1 MAEREFNKAGDRSV
15 YEDLNLKEQDR
26 KQIEEISKRQRSELL
41 RLRRQ
46 QSDRW
51 ERDMA
56 TARKEVTM
64 QHNRPH
70 LKPGWDKD
78 GPLPKGKVE
87 QLAYRT
93 VKSKNQQ
100 ELDLL
105 HTQFEKEKNDII
117 SRSFFHDRDAITKSR
132 EQRKRDR
139 KVTRYRSRSRD
150 KGDRGR

>member
-1 MAEREFNKAGDRSV
+1 MAEREFNNAGNRRV
-15 YEDLNLKEQDR
+15 FENLNLKEQDR
-26 KQIEEISKRQRSELL
+26 RRIEAISKRQRAELL

-46 QSDRW
+46 QKERW
-51 ERDMA
+51 AQDMA
-56 TARKEVTM
+56 AARQKIVT
-64 QHNRPH
+64 QHNRPS
-70 LKPGWDKD
+70 LKPAWNKG

-93 VKSKNQQ
+93 VQSKNQQ
-100 ELDLL
+100 QINLL
-105 HTQFEKEKNDII
+105 NAQFEKEKNDII
-117 SRSFFHDRDAITKSR
+117 SRSFLQDRNAIDKSR

>member
-1 MAEREFNKAGDRSV
+1 MAEREFNKAGDRGV

-26 KQIEEISKRQRSELL
+26 KRIEEISKRQRSEIL

-56 TARKEVTM
+56 TARKDVSM
-64 QHNRPH
+64 QHNRPR
-70 LKPGWDKD
+70 LKPGWDKG

-100 ELDLL
+100 ERDLL
-105 HTQFEKEKNDII
+105 HAQFEKEKNDII
-117 SRSFFHDRDAITKSR
+117 SRSFLQDRDAITKSR

-139 KVTRYRSRSRD
+139 KVTRYRSQSRD
-150 KGDRGR
+150 KDDRGR